1 MGVRV
6 LSVHLSEMFGHL
18 FLVKT
23 ISRVGF
29 RSILLFA
36 FSFLQ
41 VFVPFLFLLF
51 FCLPLDY
58 LKFFM
63 ILFALLMFNAIIT

>member
-1 MGVRV
+1 MGVHV

-18 FLVKT
+18 FLVKLL
-23 ISRVGF
+23 VGLDLGLF
-29 RSILLFA
+29 CSLLSLFSPSSC
-36 FSFLQ
+36 SFLVSP
-41 VFVPFLFLLF
+41 VFLSS
-51 FCLPLDY
+51 LDY